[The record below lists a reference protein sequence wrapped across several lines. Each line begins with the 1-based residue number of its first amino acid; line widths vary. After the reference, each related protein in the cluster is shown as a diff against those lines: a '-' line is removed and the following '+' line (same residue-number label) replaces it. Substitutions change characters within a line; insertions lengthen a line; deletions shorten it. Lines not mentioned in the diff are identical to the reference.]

1 MEGVRVSTQQK
12 NIFIHSR
19 SNFQLIACWVP
30 REELMGL
37 RKEKKVRSILKL
49 FWSNERERVHLLE
62 TSRELNGV

>member
-12 NIFIHSR
+12 NIFTYSR

-37 RKEKKVRSILKL
+37 KKEKKVHSILKL
-49 FWSNERERVHLLE
+49 FWSNERERYIY
-62 TSRELNGV
+62 